1 MSEFENNSLDEA
13 AANQTEHSDGADE
26 HPYVNTGSVAASVLG
41 GLCGMVIALL
51 ICTVAYYVFAGT
63 PYILFLLFPFCICF
77 MSLLFNGSLNVG
89 GIITET
95 LFTFLGIFLFPA
107 FCTACNQVS
116 TAGIS
121 PFSVPLVALSE
132 IRNSNFIINFSFSS
146 LYIFPIL
153 VAIIGIAISWQIF
166 RLKKSRLY
174 D

>member
-1 MSEFENNSLDEA
+1 MSEFENNSLDETT
-13 AANQTEHSDGADE
+13 ANQAEHSDSSVNQ
-26 HPYVNTGSVAASVLG
+26 PYINTGSVASSVLG
-41 GLCGMVIALL
+41 GLCGMVIALI
-51 ICTVAYYVFAGT
+51 ICTVAYYIFAST
-63 PYILFLLFPFCICF
+63 PYILFLLFPLCICF

-95 LFTFLGIFLFPA
+95 IFTFLGIFLFPA
-107 FCTACNQVS
+107 FCTACNRVS
-116 TAGIS
+116 IAGIS

-132 IRNSNFIINFSFSS
+132 IGNSNFIMNFSFSS

-166 RLKKSRLY
+166 RLKKSKLY